1 MSTFSFPNSKVWIL
15 NKLMNCIAPPRLSP
29 DVTDIGGFRFEKGI
43 SPRQSAKWIPM
54 RKYTDELAVDH
65 DQHEM
70 MTLDPRDLKEVRHV
84 EDVDSKQ

>member
-1 MSTFSFPNSKVWIL
+1 
-15 NKLMNCIAPPRLSP
+15 
-29 DVTDIGGFRFEKGI
+29 
-43 SPRQSAKWIPM
+43 M